1 MKIVK
6 TIFSILIIPYVII
19 AIFTT
24 ACLMNYNKYG
34 ITEFGNKSLIIVEDN
49 SLEPTFKKGNLLVV
63 KRNENLES
71 VKPGDSI
78 FFYNNYNNEVSVSL
92 SNVLKRTKVNDKE
105 YTYTI
110 DGNYDVSSE
119 YYIGSVNDTSIYSF
133 WGTLLGVFTSRIG
146 YLLIFVLPILCFFLY
161 EIYAVIREVKE
172 YKEEKQ

>member
-6 TIFSILIIPYVII
+6 TIFSILIIPYVVV

-34 ITEFGNKSLIIVEDN
+34 ITVFGNKSFIIVEDN
-49 SLEPTFKKGNLLVV
+49 SLEPTFNKGNLLIVS
-63 KRNENLES
+63 RNSDLES
-71 VKPGDSI
+71 VKPGDMI

-92 SNVLKRTKVNDKE
+92 SNVLKRTKVNDEE

-119 YYIGSVNDTSIYSF
+119 YYIGSVNDTIIYKF
-133 WGTLLGVFTSRIG
+133 FGTLLDVFTSKIG

-161 EIYAVIREVKE
+161 EIYAVIKEVKE
-172 YKEEKQ
+172 YKEEK